1 MTREDPDLKGADEA
15 FETLRAL
22 AFERDLGELADEHPQ
37 GLKQTIRWNIEQG
50 RLLSGADVAR
60 AQAGRARL
68 LERWHAF
75 MTRHAYL
82 VTVVSQLPPFPV
94 ELEWPAE
101 LAGRPMSTYIEW
113 MRSCSRI
120 SVTGSPA
127 LAVPAGFT
135 GEGLPVGI
143 QIVGRPG
150 DDAGVL
156 AVGLAFEQA
165 MGPRRP
171 PAVR

>member
-1 MTREDPDLKGADEA
+1 
-15 FETLRAL
+15 
-22 AFERDLGELADEHPQ
+22 
-37 GLKQTIRWNIEQG
+37 
-50 RLLSGADVAR
+50 
-60 AQAGRARL
+60 
-68 LERWHAF
+68 
-75 MTRHAYL
+75 
-82 VTVVSQLPPFPV
+82 
-94 ELEWPAE
+94 
-101 LAGRPMSTYIEW
+101 
-113 MRSCSRI
+113 
-120 SVTGSPA
+120 
-127 LAVPAGFT
+127 VPAGFT